1 MAQSKRKRKIA
12 ARDKKEAKKFWNI
25 VIISTIVVMG
35 LMYFL
40 FRSLM

>member
-12 ARDKKEAKKFWNI
+12 AKDARDAKKFWNV
-25 VIISTIVVMG
+25 VIISTMVIML

-40 FRSLM
+40 FRSLQ